1 MRLLV
6 PTSSASSGTGGLA
19 GGRVHALPGTHDEC
33 AACGDLDVTVLHGLQ
48 KICRALAIAMGHG
61 IGHGGHARG
70 VVAVGHG
77 QRLLGRQGLGRGLP
91 QRAAGHSGC
100 QQGRIVRKILNNI
113 ETLAC
118 LVGTTA
124 RRTGRAVEAAVRR
137 GAHQAR
143 TLRRPRYFFSG
154 SSFFLSLPSM

>member
-1 MRLLV
+1 M
-6 PTSSASSGTGGLA
+6 
-19 GGRVHALPGTHDEC
+19 

-77 QRLLGRQGLGRGLP
+77 QRLLGRQGLGRGCHSAP
-91 QRAAGHSGC
+91 QATAAASK
-100 QQGRIVRKILNNI
+100 GRIVRKILNNI

-124 RRTGRAVEAAVRR
+124 RRTGRAVEETAHVRR